1 MVIGVD
7 VILFGEIEVC
17 MDILNSK
24 STCSSIMTHDV
35 KTETEDH
42 NIMAACKVMN
52 DINIGCV
59 VIVKIQNNLPVG
71 KLPKGIWVN

>member
-1 MVIGVD
+1 MVKYY
-7 VILFGEIEVC
+7 
-17 MDILNSK
+17 DICVYDMSLDSLMV
-24 STCSSIMTHDV
+24 SSIMTHDV

-71 KLPKGIWVN
+71 IITEGIFYVFWVN